1 MSHYTQ
7 RALRATVAAAGMA
20 TLGMALVTT
29 AAPLMTSE
37 MPRVTTAAYSTP
49 WHDPCHGLS
58 GSQNLPGHNTFQHPC
73 QAKHNSVGKGNVQ
86 IAGVPLNRGAR
97 PFAHHS

>member
-29 AAPLMTSE
+29 AAPLMTFE
-37 MPRVTTAAYSTP
+37 TPVTTAAYSTP
-49 WHDPCHGLS
+49 SHDPDPCHGLS
-58 GSQNLPGHNTFQHPC
+58 GSQNLPGHNKFQHPC
-73 QAKHNSVGKGNVQ
+73 QAKHNSVGKGNVE
-86 IAGVPLNRGAR
+86 IAGVPLK
-97 PFAHHS
+97 H